1 VRPHQPTGRR
11 RSRRVL
17 LPVLIVLVALGLP
30 AAASAATTSGSVA
43 TTSGSG
49 ATGLPGPGATGTATT
64 GLLGSVSTTA
74 ASITTVTKTVT
85 RTVAASASPVLV
97 TSLTTPP
104 AGYRLTA
111 QRVLALARHDPRVR
125 AELRKHPK
133 AVAYEYTKGAPTWQV
148 SWFSH
153 TKPQRELLQVYVDDN
168 TGAVTQ
174 AWTGYQVA
182 WSMARGYPGAFGRRV
197 NAWYIWVPFCL
208 LFAAPFLP
216 VPFRRARHPSSPE
229 GGEGTSSG
237 CRRPSLW
244 HLDILVL
251 LSFSVSLA
259 FFNHAKIGL
268 SVPLVYPPLIY
279 LMVRLLLL
287 AHGRGRPRRPLTTIA
302 PTSWLAVGTVFLMA
316 FRIGLNILNSN
327 VIDVG
332 YSGVI
337 GADKLI
343 HNVPL
348 YGHWPHD
355 NMYGDTYGPL
365 SYYLY
370 VPFRLIFGWSGT
382 WDSLPAAH
390 GAAIFFDLLCVAGLY
405 LLGRRLKGNALGVV
419 LAYCWAA
426 YPFTLYALSSNTN
439 DSLVGAAVIFALLAV
454 RSAPG
459 RGVLAAIAG
468 LTKFAPFVLAPLLMR
483 GTDERL
489 RWRTVLTYGIAFAL
503 TVLLLMLPV
512 LLQHDLRAFWDDS
525 IRYQSDRTTPFSVWG
540 LWGGLHGAQSALQG
554 AVVALALAAAFV
566 PARRGLVEVSALA
579 AAILIALQLTLNYW
593 LYPYITWFLPAA
605 LVALLAS
612 HPDPHEGPQEV
623 WADDPGRA
631 SEPVPIHIAPS

>member
-1 VRPHQPTGRR
+1 VRPYQTTGRR
-11 RSRRVL
+11 QCRRVL
-17 LPVLIVLVALGLP
+17 LPVLVVLVALGLP
-30 AAASAATTSGSVA
+30 AAASAATTSS
-43 TTSGSG
+43 SGV
-49 ATGLPGPGATGTATT
+49 TGLPGPGATAGRTAT
-64 GLLGSVSTTA
+64 GATA
-74 ASITTVTKTVT
+74 TASITTVTKTVT
-85 RTVAASASPVLV
+85 KTVAASGSPVLV
-97 TSLTTPP
+97 TSPNTPP

-111 QRVLALARHDPRVR
+111 RRVLALAERDPRVKT
-125 AELRKHPK
+125 ELRKHSK

-174 AWTGYQVA
+174 AWTGFQVA
-182 WSMARGYPGAFGRRV
+182 WTMARGYAGAFGRRV

-208 LFAAPFLP
+208 LFAAPF
-216 VPFRRARHPSSPE
+216 VPWR
-229 GGEGTSSG
+229 
-237 CRRPSLW
+237 RRPTLW
-244 HLDILVL
+244 HVDVLVL
-251 LSFSVSLA
+251 LSFSISLA

-279 LMVRLLLL
+279 LLFRLLLV
-287 AHGRGRPRRPLTTIA
+287 ANGRGRPRRPLSTIA
-302 PTSWLAVGTVFLMA
+302 PTSWLAIGTVFLMA

-355 NMYGDTYGPL
+355 NLYGDTYGPV

-390 GAAIFFDLLCVAGLY
+390 GAAILFDLLCLAGLY

-426 YPFTLYALSSNTN
+426 YPFTLYALNSNTN
-439 DSLVGAAVIFALLAV
+439 DSLVGAAVLFALLAIG
-454 RSAPG
+454 SAPG

-468 LTKFAPFVLAPLLMR
+468 MTKFAPFALAPLFLR
-483 GTDERL
+483 GVDERL
-489 RWRTVLTYGIAFAL
+489 RLRTVLTYGAAFVV
-503 TVLLLMLPV
+503 TVVVLMLPV
-512 LLQHDLRAFWDDS
+512 VLHHDLKAFWDDS
-525 IRYQSDRTTPFSVWG
+525 IRYQSDRTTPFSIWG
-540 LWGGLHGAQSALQG
+540 LWGGLGAVQSALQG
-554 AVVALALAAAFV
+554 VVIAFALGVAFL
-566 PARRGLVEVSALA
+566 PARRGLVEVAALG
-579 AAILIALQLTLNYW
+579 AAILIALQITLNYW
-593 LYPYITWFLPAA
+593 LYPYITWFLPLT
-605 LVALLAS
+605 LVALLAV
-612 HPDPHEGPQEV
+612 HPDRQQRPLDV
-623 WADDPGRA
+623 WPGDPGREA
-631 SEPVPIHIAPS
+631 EPVPIHIAPS